1 MTAPGRSKVGRA
13 NTLAQTG
20 ALKMVGTAMTARA
33 LAAFAVFIALAGFA
47 PARADSLYDRAFKA
61 RLTDYAD
68 PATLG
73 AFVGQAVRTGQYD
86 QAISTLEQV
95 IFQDPGDAGAR
106 LTLARLYFH
115 VGSFDLAMGH
125 VNEALALGVPSLEV
139 SLRQL
144 KARIERARQP
154 VRAHLDVTAGGQ
166 IVHRRA
172 AFPTGFAAGTSQTNV
187 GGYAMIDG
195 RVVFDPDTATR
206 DLVLLDAGISVDRP
220 FLDTDFNGTGDGFTA
235 LAGHG
240 ALTLSKGLPDA
251 IDTLR
256 ADLTLFG
263 DYEDL
268 GGGRDKRELG
278 VRTRIGFRPSVETQI
293 YLDASYGWLG
303 ESRALFADDQ
313 WSVGVGARYR
323 IAPGWTAD
331 GFVRHYQRR
340 GTVPA
345 AVLGGTAFGY
355 RTDGTEGGAAL
366 THLLHVFE
374 DGRAWF
380 QTLAAS
386 YADDTILD
394 YGAVGAGRGA
404 LVKGR
409 QVWRVDWDHTV
420 QMSAQGRLRFGVGY
434 HHERIGPGGTGS
446 RTDAWT
452 GRLRYTY
459 RFD

>member
-1 MTAPGRSKVGRA
+1 V
-13 NTLAQTG
+13 
-20 ALKMVGTAMTARA
+20 VA
-33 LAAFAVFIALAGFA
+33 LAALFALGVGAT
-47 PARADSLYDRAFKA
+47 PVRADSLYDRAFQA
-61 RLTDYAD
+61 RVTDYAD
-68 PATLG
+68 PAALG
-73 AFVGQAVRTGQYD
+73 AFVGEAVRTGQYD

-139 SLRQL
+139 ALNQL

-154 VRAHLDVTAGGQ
+154 VRAYLDVTAGGQ

-172 AFPTGFAAGTSQTNV
+172 RFPSGFAATSEQTG
-187 GGYAMIDG
+187 GGYYAMVDG
-195 RVVFDPDTATR
+195 RIVFDPDTATR
-206 DLVLLDAGISVDRP
+206 DLVLVDAGISVDRP
-220 FLDTDFNGTGDGFTA
+220 LLDTDFNGTGDGFTA

-240 ALTLSKGLPDA
+240 AVTLSKGLPDV

-268 GGGRDKRELG
+268 GGGRDRRELG
-278 VRTRIGFRPSVETQI
+278 VRTRIGFRPSVETQL

-323 IAPGWTAD
+323 LAPGWTAD

-355 RTDGTEGGAAL
+355 RTQGTEGGAAL

-380 QTLAAS
+380 QTLSAS

-404 LVKGR
+404 LVTGR
-409 QVWRVDWDHTV
+409 QVWRIDWDHAV
-420 QMSAQGRLRFGVGY
+420 QLSAQGRLRFGVGY

-446 RTDAWT
+446 QADAWT
-452 GRLRYTY
+452 GRLRYTH
-459 RFD
+459 RFQ

>member
-1 MTAPGRSKVGRA
+1 MTRSAMKARGVR
-13 NTLAQTG
+13 G
-20 ALKMVGTAMTARA
+20 A
-33 LAAFAVFIALAGFA
+33 AAFAALAIMAGMT
-47 PARADSLYDRAFKA
+47 PARADSLYDRAFQT
-61 RLTDYAD
+61 RITDYAD
-68 PATLG
+68 PAALG
-73 AFVGQAVRTGQYD
+73 AFAGEAVRVGQYD
-86 QAISTLEQV
+86 QAISTLEQI

-125 VNEALALGVPSLEV
+125 VNEALALGVPSLEAA
-139 SLRQL
+139 LQQL

-154 VRAHLDVTAGGQ
+154 VRAFVDVTAGGQ

-172 AFPTGFAAGTSQTNV
+172 TFPSGFAAGTDQT
-187 GGYAMIDG
+187 GGGFYAMVDG

-206 DLVLLDAGISVDRP
+206 DLILVDGGISVDRP
-220 FLDTDFNGTGDGFTA
+220 FLDTDFDGTGDGFTA

-240 ALTLSKGLPDA
+240 ALTFSKGLPDV

-268 GGGRDKRELG
+268 GGGRDQRELG
-278 VRTRIGFRPSVETQI
+278 VRTRIGFKPSVETHV

-313 WSVGVGARYR
+313 WSVGIGARYR

>member
-1 MTAPGRSKVGRA
+1 MRDPARLAPKNAYAVGQYGVVSYLAGDRTTAR
-13 NTLAQTG
+13 TQLAQ
-20 ALKMVGTAMTARA
+20 
-33 LAAFAVFIALAGFA
+33 AVQCI
-47 PARADSLYDRAFKA
+47 
-61 RLTDYAD
+61 
-68 PATLG
+68 
-73 AFVGQAVRTGQYD
+73 VQ
-86 QAISTLEQV
+86 
-95 IFQDPGDAGAR
+95 
-106 LTLARLYFH
+106 
-115 VGSFDLAMGH
+115 
-125 VNEALALGVPSLEV
+125 
-139 SLRQL
+139 
-144 KARIERARQP
+144 IER
-154 VRAHLDVTAGGQ
+154 
-166 IVHRRA
+166 
-172 AFPTGFAAGTSQTNV
+172 
-187 GGYAMIDG
+187 
-195 RVVFDPDTATR
+195 
-206 DLVLLDAGISVDRP
+206 
-220 FLDTDFNGTGDGFTA
+220 
-235 LAGHG
+235 
-240 ALTLSKGLPDA
+240 
-251 IDTLR
+251 
-256 ADLTLFG
+256 
-263 DYEDL
+263 
-268 GGGRDKRELG
+268 LG

-303 ESRALFADDQ
+303 ESRALFADGQ

-355 RTDGTEGGAAL
+355 RTQGTEGGAAL

-420 QMSAQGRLRFGVGY
+420 QLSAQGRLRFGVGY
-434 HHERIGPGGTGS
+434 HHERIGPGGTSS